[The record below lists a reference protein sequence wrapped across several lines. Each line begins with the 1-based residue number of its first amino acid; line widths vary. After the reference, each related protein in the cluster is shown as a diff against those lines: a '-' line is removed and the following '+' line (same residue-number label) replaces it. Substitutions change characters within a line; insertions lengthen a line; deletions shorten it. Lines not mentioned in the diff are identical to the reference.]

1 MTVPLQQDRNARNG
15 FTLVE
20 LLLAVTLLAG
30 LIGAVAFGFSNLHR
44 SAQLDE
50 GVERIETALRFA
62 RAHAASTGH
71 KVQVVLAPTPPA
83 GTVPAGLPGTTGT
96 SSPASASAGTA
107 APGSVEAAAGPT
119 PLRIEWEPD
128 PVRAPGVFEPVATLS
143 TDVTDVSDLVEVRA
157 VEREVP
163 GAAAAPSAD
172 SGDPA
177 RDGSGTASTPNAGAN
192 AATLASIPMVDE
204 SSEPASASAADPM
217 KPAAITFY
225 PDGSCD
231 GATIVLASRDT
242 EDAREV
248 AVRVQ
253 GVTGTTRREWR
264 ETAGSAWS
272 ASAPSAM
279 PSRPANATPA
289 SLPAPSP
296 ASSAS
301 ARRP

>member
-1 MTVPLQQDRNARNG
+1 MLVPTRQVRTARNA

-30 LIGAVAFGFSNLHR
+30 LIGAVAFGFSNLQR
-44 SAQLDE
+44 NAQLDE

-83 GTVPAGLPGTTGT
+83 AGLLAGSA
-96 SSPASASAGTA
+96 SSPASTASTDSTSPAGGTA
-107 APGSVEAAAGPT
+107 DPVAGST

-128 PVRAPGVFEPVATLS
+128 PVRAPGVFEPLATLS

-157 VEREVP
+157 IEREVP
-163 GAAAAPSAD
+163 GTLASASDVSAGSGGRGNAASPSAT
-172 SGDPA
+172 SG
-177 RDGSGTASTPNAGAN
+177 PNAS
-192 AATLASIPMVDE
+192 TLASIPMVDE
-204 SSEPASASAADPM
+204 SADTGNAASDAADPM

-231 GATIVLASRDT
+231 GATIVLASRDM
-242 EDAREV
+242 EDSREV
-248 AVRVQ
+248 AVRLQ

-264 ETAGSAWS
+264 EPAGAG
-272 ASAPSAM
+272 AAAADLSAPSAR
-279 PSRPANATPA
+279 SSTATPTPSPA
-289 SLPAPSP
+289 SRP

-301 ARRP
+301 GRRP